1 MISKTKFFES
11 LARCQ
16 AWNDN
21 LLRTLTQMSNCNVWP
36 QVPWLHTPKRVSTW
50 FSKYFGSL
58 NKIYWWVCISVSSVR
73 MTVEMIELDHWILK
87 SWSEVQ
93 VHGILLQY
101 QTLQNLTL
109 EKLKMLKMNWIINA
123 IANWIIFTHHPWSV
137 AYHVRINK
145 PQNLIHYDIP
155 NNMTHTHDLLT
166 PC

>member
-109 EKLKMLKMNWIINA
+109 EKLKMLKMNWN
-123 IANWIIFTHHPWSV
+123 
-137 AYHVRINK
+137 R
-145 PQNLIHYDIP
+145 QL
-155 NNMTHTHDLLT
+155 NNIYT
-166 PC
+166 PVMICCLSC